1 LATAQSFKSREY
13 STKYPLPVESAGR
26 MMRRHHEA
34 SRWLGL
40 HFFAEVVF
48 WFGTFPAALVCV
60 WTLGMIRS
68 FFIVL
73 CLGWV
78 SLGQAAVNYNR
89 DVLPILVNKCFACH
103 GKDQAKR
110 KAGLRLDTKASAY
123 AERDGIHA
131 VVPGQPEASE
141 LVTRIFSTDSDEVM
155 PPSEEVAL
163 TGAEKATLRQWISD
177 GAIYEKHWSFQTP
190 SKPNLPGPRD
200 WGHTEIDR
208 FVFKRMSE
216 AGLSPQRP
224 ASRETLIRRVT
235 LDLTGLPPAS
245 REVDRFLR
253 DTTPGAYER
262 LVNRLLESPRFGERM
277 AVWWLDGS
285 RYGDSHGYDNDL
297 ENSQWPWRNW
307 VIEAFNSNMPYDQF
321 TVEQLA
327 GDLLPNATESQVLA
341 TGFNRNHRINTEGG
355 ALDEEWRTE
364 YVIDRV
370 QTMGSVWMGLTL
382 SCARCHDHKYDP
394 ISQREFYQLFAL
406 FNNLDEKGFINNLRG
421 SAEPRIRYRNSEYE
435 RRKKQIEATVENADR
450 RKAEIERLEVDFP
463 FVMVMR
469 DDKPRKAFILQRG
482 QYDAPGDQV
491 KPGLLSVFSA
501 VPGDMPMNRLA
512 LARWLTDGRHP
523 LTVRVLVNRLW
534 EQLFGTGIVKSS
546 ENLGVQTDWP
556 SHPQLLDWLAVDF
569 VQNGWNIKRLLRQ
582 LVMSATY
589 RQAAATNA
597 KRLRLDPENRLL
609 SRGPRTRLAAE
620 MVRDQALFLSGLM
633 VEKHGGPSMW
643 VYQPAGLWR
652 EVEKR
657 GTFKQDH
664 GEKLYR
670 RSLYSRI
677 RRTVAHPSMLLFD
690 APSREVCTVKRVH
703 TNTPLQAL
711 ALMNEVTYVEAS
723 RKFAERMMANGITA
737 EERIAW
743 AFRAATAREPKR
755 GELELLKGGYER
767 RLALFL
773 DQPKA
778 AEQLLGQGESPFD
791 GLLGQTEVAALTT
804 VANVILNLDELI
816 NK

>member
-1 LATAQSFKSREY
+1 
-13 STKYPLPVESAGR
+13 
-26 MMRRHHEA
+26 
-34 SRWLGL
+34 
-40 HFFAEVVF
+40 
-48 WFGTFPAALVCV
+48 
-60 WTLGMIRS
+60 MIRS

-73 CLGWV
+73 CLSWV

-103 GKDQAKR
+103 GTDQAKR

-123 AERDGIHA
+123 AERDGVHA

-235 LDLTGLPPAS
+235 LDLTGLPPTS

-569 VQNGWNIKRLLRQ
+569 VQKGWNIKRLLRQ

-723 RKFAERMMANGITA
+723 RKFAERMMANGTTA

-791 GLLGQTEVAALTT
+791 GLLGQTEVAALST

>member
-1 LATAQSFKSREY
+1 
-13 STKYPLPVESAGR
+13 
-26 MMRRHHEA
+26 
-34 SRWLGL
+34 
-40 HFFAEVVF
+40 
-48 WFGTFPAALVCV
+48 
-60 WTLGMIRS
+60 MIRG
-68 FFIVL
+68 FFIAL
-73 CLGWV
+73 YFAWV

-89 DVLPILVNKCFACH
+89 DVLPILADKCLACH
-103 GKDQAKR
+103 GSDQAKR
-110 KAGLRLDTKASAY
+110 KAGLRLDEKASAY
-123 AERDGIHA
+123 AERDGVHA
-131 VVPGQPEASE
+131 VVPGQPDASE
-141 LVTRIFSTDSDEVM
+141 LVKRIFSANLDKVM
-155 PPSEEVAL
+155 PPRGEIDL
-163 TGAEKATLRQWISD
+163 TDAEKAVLRRWISE
-177 GAIYEKHWSFQTP
+177 GAVYEKHWAFQPP
-190 SKPNLPGPRD
+190 SKPKLPRSSD

-208 FVFKRMSE
+208 FVLKRMTE
-216 AGLSPQRP
+216 AGLTPQRF
-224 ASRETLIRRVT
+224 ASRETLIRRVA
-235 LDLTGLPPAS
+235 LDLSGLPPTPG
-245 REVDRFLR
+245 EIDGFLR
-253 DTTPGAYER
+253 DKKPDAYER
-262 LVNRLLESPRFGERM
+262 VVNRLLESPRFGERM
-277 AVWWLDGS
+277 AVWWLDGA

-307 VIEAFNSNMPYDQF
+307 VIEAFNSNMPYDRF

-394 ISQREFYQLFAL
+394 ISQREFYRLFAL

-421 SAEPRIRYRNSEYE
+421 SAEPRIRYRYSGYE
-435 RRKKQIEATVENADR
+435 RRKKEIEATLEDADR
-450 RKAEIERLEVDFP
+450 RKAELERLEADYP
-463 FVMVMR
+463 FVMVLR
-469 DDKPRKAFILQRG
+469 DNKPRKAFILQRG

-491 KPGLLSVFSA
+491 KPGLMSAFSA
-501 VPGDMPMNRLA
+501 VPRGMPMNRLA
-512 LARWLTDGRHP
+512 LANWLMDGRHP
-523 LTVRVLVNRLW
+523 LPARVLVNRLW

-556 SHPQLLDWLAVDF
+556 SHPHLLDWLAVDF
-569 VQNGWNIKRLLRQ
+569 VENGWNTKRLLKQ
-582 LVMSATY
+582 MVMSTTY
-589 RQAAATNA
+589 RQTAATSA

-633 VEKHGGPSMW
+633 VEKLGGPSMW

-723 RKFAERMMANGITA
+723 RKFAERMMENGTTT

-743 AFRAATAREPKR
+743 AFRAATARSPER
-755 GELELLKGGYER
+755 GELALLTDGYQR
-767 RLALFL
+767 RLARFREE
-773 DQPKA
+773 PKA
-778 AEQLLGQGESPFD
+778 AEQLLAQGESPLD
-791 GLLGQTEVAALTT
+791 GTFSQVQLAALTT
-804 VANVILNLDELI
+804 VANIILNLDELI

>member
-1 LATAQSFKSREY
+1 MLRVLFI
-13 STKYPLPVESAGR
+13 
-26 MMRRHHEA
+26 
-34 SRWLGL
+34 
-40 HFFAEVVF
+40 
-48 WFGTFPAALVCV
+48 AL
-60 WTLGMIRS
+60 S
-68 FFIVL
+68 
-73 CLGWV
+73 LGWV
-78 SLGQAAVNYNR
+78 TLGLAAVSFNR
-89 DVLPILVNKCFACH
+89 DVLPIFAGKCFACH
-103 GKDQAKR
+103 GADQAKR
-110 KAGLRLDTKASAY
+110 KAGLRLDEESSAY
-123 AERDGIHA
+123 QERDGARA
-131 VVPGQPEASE
+131 VVPAKPEASE
-141 LVTRIFSTDSDEVM
+141 MVARIFSDNPDEVM
-155 PPSEEVAL
+155 PPSDEVGL
-163 TGAEKATLRQWISD
+163 TEAEKVILRRWISE
-177 GAIYEKHWSFQTP
+177 GAVYEKHWAFQTP
-190 SKPNLPGPRD
+190 TKPRMPAATD
-200 WGHTEIDR
+200 WGHGEIDR
-208 FVFKRMSE
+208 FILGRMTE
-216 AGLSPQRP
+216 AGLLLQRP
-224 ASRETLIRRVT
+224 AFRETLIRRVT
-235 LDLTGLPPAS
+235 LDLTGLPPTPG
-245 REVDRFLR
+245 EVDRFMN
-253 DTTPGAYER
+253 DDNPNAYGR
-262 LVNRLLESPRFGERM
+262 VVDRLLESPRFGERM
-277 AVWWLDGS
+277 AVWWLDGA

-307 VIEAFNSNMPYDQF
+307 VIEAFNNNMPYDQF

-327 GDLLPNATESQVLA
+327 GDLLPDATESQVLA

-491 KPGLLSVFSA
+491 KPGLLSVFLA

>member
-1 LATAQSFKSREY
+1 
-13 STKYPLPVESAGR
+13 
-26 MMRRHHEA
+26 
-34 SRWLGL
+34 
-40 HFFAEVVF
+40 
-48 WFGTFPAALVCV
+48 
-60 WTLGMIRS
+60 MIRL

-103 GKDQAKR
+103 GTDQAKR

-235 LDLTGLPPAS
+235 LDLTGLPPTS

-450 RKAEIERLEVDFP
+450 RKAEIERLEAEFP

-723 RKFAERMMANGITA
+723 RKFAERMMANGTTA

>member
-1 LATAQSFKSREY
+1 
-13 STKYPLPVESAGR
+13 
-26 MMRRHHEA
+26 
-34 SRWLGL
+34 
-40 HFFAEVVF
+40 
-48 WFGTFPAALVCV
+48 
-60 WTLGMIRS
+60 MIRS

-73 CLGWV
+73 CLSWV

-103 GKDQAKR
+103 GTDQAKR

-235 LDLTGLPPAS
+235 LDLTGLPPTS

-569 VQNGWNIKRLLRQ
+569 VQKGWNIKRLLRQ

-633 VEKHGGPSMW
+633 VEKLGGPSMW

-723 RKFAERMMANGITA
+723 RKFAERMMANGTTA

-791 GLLGQTEVAALTT
+791 GLLGQTEVAALST

>member
-1 LATAQSFKSREY
+1 M
-13 STKYPLPVESAGR
+13 PVESTGR
-26 MMRRHHEA
+26 MMRRQHEA
-34 SRWLGL
+34 
-40 HFFAEVVF
+40 FP
-48 WFGTFPAALVCV
+48 WFGLQLFAVGVFRLGTFISGMVLVCA
-60 WTLGMIRS
+60 LGMIRS
-68 FFIVL
+68 LFIVL
-73 CLGWV
+73 YLGWV
-78 SLGQAAVNYNR
+78 FLGQAAVNYNR
-89 DVLPILVNKCFACH
+89 EVLPILADKCFACH
-103 GKDQAKR
+103 GTDLAKR
-110 KAGLRLDTKASAY
+110 KAGLRLDDQASAY
-123 AERDGIHA
+123 ADRDGVRAI
-131 VVPGQPEASE
+131 VPGKPKVSE
-141 LVTRIFSTDSDEVM
+141 LVTRIFSSDLDEVM
-155 PPSEEVAL
+155 PPRDEIAL
-163 TGAEKATLRQWISD
+163 TDDEKSILRQWISE
-177 GAIYEKHWSFQTP
+177 GANYKKHWSFQTP
-190 SKPNLPGPRD
+190 LKPKLPGSD
-200 WGHTEIDR
+200 GWGHTEIDR
-208 FVFKRMSE
+208 FVFKRISE
-216 AGLSPQRP
+216 AGLLPQQS
-224 ASRETLIRRVT
+224 ASRETLIRRLT
-235 LDLTGLPPAS
+235 LDLTGLPPTPG
-245 REVDRFLR
+245 EVDRFLQ
-253 DTTPGAYER
+253 DTGPGAYER
-262 LVNRLLESPRFGERM
+262 VVDRLLESPRFGERM
-277 AVWWLDGS
+277 AVWWLDGA

-307 VIEAFNSNMPYDQF
+307 VIEAFNNNMPFDRF

-327 GDLLPNATESQVLA
+327 GDLLPNATDSQVLA

-435 RRKKQIEATVENADR
+435 RRKKQIEASVEKAER
-450 RKAEIERLEVDFP
+450 RKAEIERLESEFP

-469 DDKPRKAFILQRG
+469 DDKPRKAFVLQRG
-482 QYDAPGDQV
+482 QYDAPGAEV
-491 KPGLLSVFSA
+491 EPGLLSAFSA
-501 VPGDMPMNRLA
+501 VPKDIPMNRLA

-523 LTVRVLVNRLW
+523 LTARVLVNRLW

-556 SHPQLLDWLAVDF
+556 SHPQLLDWLAADF
-569 VQNGWNIKRLLRQ
+569 VETGWNIKRLFRQ

-589 RQAAATNA
+589 RQGAATNE

-690 APSREVCTVKRVH
+690 APSREVCMVKRAH

-723 RKFAERMMANGITA
+723 RKFAERMMENGTTT

-743 AFRAATAREPKR
+743 AFRAATARQPKR
-755 GELELLKGGYER
+755 GELALLTDGYER
-767 RLALFL
+767 RLSRFR
-773 DQPKA
+773 DQPKE
-778 AEQLLGQGESPFD
+778 AEQLLGQGESPLNGSF
-791 GLLGQTEVAALTT
+791 GQAEVAALTT

>member
-1 LATAQSFKSREY
+1 
-13 STKYPLPVESAGR
+13 
-26 MMRRHHEA
+26 
-34 SRWLGL
+34 
-40 HFFAEVVF
+40 
-48 WFGTFPAALVCV
+48 
-60 WTLGMIRS
+60 MIRS

-103 GKDQAKR
+103 GTDQAKR
-110 KAGLRLDTKASAY
+110 KVGLRLDTKASAY

-235 LDLTGLPPAS
+235 LDLTGLPPTS

-491 KPGLLSVFSA
+491 KPGLLSAFSA

-723 RKFAERMMANGITA
+723 RKFAERMMANGTTA

-791 GLLGQTEVAALTT
+791 GLLGQAEVAALTT

>member
-1 LATAQSFKSREY
+1 
-13 STKYPLPVESAGR
+13 
-26 MMRRHHEA
+26 
-34 SRWLGL
+34 
-40 HFFAEVVF
+40 
-48 WFGTFPAALVCV
+48 
-60 WTLGMIRS
+60 MIRS

-73 CLGWV
+73 CLSWV

-103 GKDQAKR
+103 GTDQAKR

-123 AERDGIHA
+123 AERDGVHA

-235 LDLTGLPPAS
+235 LDLTGLPPTS

-569 VQNGWNIKRLLRQ
+569 VQKGWNIKRLLRQ

-633 VEKHGGPSMW
+633 VEKLGGPSMW

-723 RKFAERMMANGITA
+723 RKFAERMMANGTTA

-791 GLLGQTEVAALTT
+791 GLLGQTEVAALST